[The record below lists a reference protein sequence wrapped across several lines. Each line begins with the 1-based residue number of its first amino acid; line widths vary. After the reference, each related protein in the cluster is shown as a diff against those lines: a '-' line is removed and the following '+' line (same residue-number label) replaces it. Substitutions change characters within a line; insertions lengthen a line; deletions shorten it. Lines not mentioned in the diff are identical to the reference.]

1 MRITMIVAAAENGV
15 IGKDNQMPWRLPSDL
30 KHFKQT
36 TLGHAVVMGRKTF
49 ASIGE
54 ALPERLNIVIT
65 RNPEFTAEDC
75 EIVASPEAAMA
86 AAQAAGYQELMV
98 IGGGEIY
105 KIFEPLATQIIMTK
119 VSASP
124 EGDTFFALQN
134 PAVWLETNRVEQAAT
149 EKDSAAMVF
158 ITLTRQA

>member
-1 MRITMIVAAAENGV
+1 MRITMIVATAENGV

-49 ASIGE
+49 TSIGK

-65 RNPEFTAEDC
+65 KNPDFMAENC
-75 EIVASPEAAMA
+75 EIVASPEAALA
-86 AAQAAGYQELMV
+86 AAKAAGYQELMV

-105 KIFEPLATQIIMTK
+105 KIFEPLAAQIIMTK
-119 VSASP
+119 VCASP

-134 PAVWLETNRVEQAAT
+134 PDDWQETNRVEQAAT
-149 EKDSAAMVF
+149 EKDSADMVF
-158 ITLTRQA
+158 ITLTRRA